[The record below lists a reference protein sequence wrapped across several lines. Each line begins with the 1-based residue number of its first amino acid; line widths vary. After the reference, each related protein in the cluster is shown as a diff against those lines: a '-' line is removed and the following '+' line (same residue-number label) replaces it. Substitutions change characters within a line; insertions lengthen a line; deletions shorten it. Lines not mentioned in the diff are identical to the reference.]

1 MTVEH
6 GSLVIKDGI
15 KGNVVERTFGL
26 ARCPISR
33 LISTPEGFISFSAV
47 RWLHGIGATVAHLN
61 YDGAP
66 LLVSAPQPVVSAG
79 LRRKQALT
87 TRDTTLGKAIIHRLL
102 EAQLSAQID
111 VLQHLDFRFAAKD
124 AQKYA
129 SRLTDQLSA
138 DDMLGI
144 EGMTA
149 KHYWTALAD
158 IPVRFGVKQGVPNYW
173 RSFGTRVSPITGTPR
188 TAVTPGGSALNYIY
202 GVAASEITI
211 ALYAAGLDPALGIMH
226 LDKENR
232 SSLAY
237 DLIEPARPLIDQCY
251 FEWLSTMTF
260 SKMDFIEGLRG
271 ARYAFCIRYPPT
283 SP

>member
-1 MTVEH
+1 MQFTDTLYGAVKNGVLVLSGFVASVTVEH

-33 LISTPEGFISFSAV
+33 LISTQSEGFISFSAV

-188 TAVTPGGSALNYIY
+188 TAVTPAEAPLTISMVWPHRKSQSHCMRL
-202 GVAASEITI
+202 ASTRRSGLCISTRKIDPRWHTI
-211 ALYAAGLDPALGIMH
+211 
-226 LDKENR
+226 
-232 SSLAY
+232 
-237 DLIEPARPLIDQCY
+237 
-251 FEWLSTMTF
+251 
-260 SKMDFIEGLRG
+260 
-271 ARYAFCIRYPPT
+271 
-283 SP
+283 